1 MKRYRDISITQ
12 CDPQPENSM
21 EGKTLVLE
29 AEETSDKL
37 EPHISHSPS
46 PLQPHPALQKPQ
58 KDASEMCLQG
68 LAHLNKEG
76 ENLSNSDDV
85 CFVSSWNMPILIE
98 DDISITQCDP
108 QPENSVEGKTLV
120 LEAEE
125 TSDKLEPHISHSPSP
140 LQPHPALQKPQKDAS
155 EMCLQGLAH
164 LNKEGENSSNSD
176 DVCFVS
182 SWNMPILIEDDISIT
197 QCDPQPENS
206 VEGKTL
212 VLEAEETSDKLE
224 PHISH
229 SPSPLQPH
237 PALQKPQKDASE
249 MCLQGL
255 AHLNKEG
262 ENSSN
267 SDDVCFVSSWNMPIL
282 IEDDISITQ
291 CDPQPENSVEGKT
304 LVLEAEETS
313 DKLEP
318 HISHSPSPLQ
328 PHPALQKPQKD
339 ASEMCL
345 QGLVH
350 LNKEGE
356 NSSNSDDVCFVSSW
370 NESILIEDE
379 SSTLHQCDAQPAY
392 SLEEKTLAKK
402 SDETSDEMDCHLGH
416 SDSHVSPISEIS
428 KALENASESC
438 ATFSSHPKSEEYFSN
453 SDVDCFVSSLSD
465 SIAVETKDISI
476 TQCDPQP
483 ENSMEG
489 KTLVLEAEETSDK
502 LEPHISHSPSP
513 LQPHPA
519 LQKPQKDASEM
530 CLQGLAHLNK
540 EGENSSNSDDVC
552 FVSSWN
558 MPILIEDESSTLHQC
573 DAQPAYSLEEKT
585 LAKKSDETSDEMDC
599 HLGHSDSHVSPISE
613 ISKALENASES
624 CATFSSHPKSEE
636 YFSNSDVD
644 CFVSSLSDSIA
655 VETKDISITQCDPQ
669 PENSMEGKTL
679 VLEAEETSDKLE
691 PHISHSP
698 SPLQPHP
705 ALQKPQ
711 KDASEMCLQGLAHLN
726 KEGENSSNSD
736 DVCFV
741 SSWNESILIEDD
753 ISITQCDPQPENSVE
768 GKTLVLEAEETS
780 DKLEPHI
787 SHSPSPLQPHPAL
800 QKPQKDASEM
810 CLQGLAHL
818 NKEGENSSNSDD
830 VCFVSSWNES
840 ILIEDESSTLHQCD
854 AQPAYSLEE
863 KTLAKK
869 SDETSDEMDC
879 HLGHSDSHV
888 SPISEISKAL
898 ENASESCATFSS
910 HPKSEEYFS
919 NSDVDCFVSSLSDS
933 IAVETKEICKSKKEA
948 LCIQSRK
955 IPLLQDLKQH
965 QTPYPTQ
972 CRCFNFHLAHEPC
985 TPETHMRK
993 ERLMKVYYTRV
1004 QRKRNASVV
1013 CYTQDELVP
1022 PGKRSEIEDV
1032 AFPVKI
1038 RADPSFCYQSSE
1050 YLVTDDSTYSVEDKE
1065 QDQEASS
1072 CQAVLSAAEENLQ
1085 ARASTPEWLVTPERG
1100 FKCMACCQVFSSLG
1114 DLVDHVKH
1122 GVKGDFS
1129 CQVFHLAFT
1138 WLESKRHMMEKR
1150 NKRKKSTRK
1159 TSGYKEK

>member
-669 PENSMEGKTL
+669 PENS
-679 VLEAEETSDKLE
+679 
-691 PHISHSP
+691 
-698 SPLQPHP
+698 
-705 ALQKPQ
+705 
-711 KDASEMCLQGLAHLN
+711 
-726 KEGENSSNSD
+726 
-736 DVCFV
+736 
-741 SSWNESILIEDD
+741 
-753 ISITQCDPQPENSVE
+753 VE

-830 VCFVSSWNES
+830 VCFVSSWNMP

>member
-12 CDPQPENSM
+12 CDPQPKNSM
-21 EGKTLVLE
+21 EGKTLV
-29 AEETSDKL
+29 
-37 EPHISHSPS
+37 I
-46 PLQPHPALQKPQ
+46 
-58 KDASEMCLQG
+58 
-68 LAHLNKEG
+68 
-76 ENLSNSDDV
+76 
-85 CFVSSWNMPILIE
+85 
-98 DDISITQCDP
+98 
-108 QPENSVEGKTLV
+108 
-120 LEAEE
+120 
-125 TSDKLEPHISHSPSP
+125 
-140 LQPHPALQKPQKDAS
+140 
-155 EMCLQGLAH
+155 
-164 LNKEGENSSNSD
+164 
-176 DVCFVS
+176 
-182 SWNMPILIEDDISIT
+182 
-197 QCDPQPENS
+197 
-206 VEGKTL
+206 
-212 VLEAEETSDKLE
+212 
-224 PHISH
+224 
-229 SPSPLQPH
+229 
-237 PALQKPQKDASE
+237 
-249 MCLQGL
+249 
-255 AHLNKEG
+255 
-262 ENSSN
+262 
-267 SDDVCFVSSWNMPIL
+267 
-282 IEDDISITQ
+282 
-291 CDPQPENSVEGKT
+291 
-304 LVLEAEETS
+304 EAEETS

-350 LNKEGE
+350 LNKDGE
-356 NSSNSDDVCFVSSW
+356 S
-370 NESILIEDE
+370 
-379 SSTLHQCDAQPAY
+379 
-392 SLEEKTLAKK
+392 
-402 SDETSDEMDCHLGH
+402 
-416 SDSHVSPISEIS
+416 
-428 KALENASESC
+428 
-438 ATFSSHPKSEEYFSN
+438 
-453 SDVDCFVSSLSD
+453 
-465 SIAVETKDISI
+465 
-476 TQCDPQP
+476 
-483 ENSMEG
+483 
-489 KTLVLEAEETSDK
+489 
-502 LEPHISHSPSP
+502 
-513 LQPHPA
+513 
-519 LQKPQKDASEM
+519 
-530 CLQGLAHLNK
+530 
-540 EGENSSNSDDVC
+540 
-552 FVSSWN
+552 
-558 MPILIEDESSTLHQC
+558 
-573 DAQPAYSLEEKT
+573 
-585 LAKKSDETSDEMDC
+585 
-599 HLGHSDSHVSPISE
+599 
-613 ISKALENASES
+613 
-624 CATFSSHPKSEE
+624 
-636 YFSNSDVD
+636 
-644 CFVSSLSDSIA
+644 
-655 VETKDISITQCDPQ
+655 
-669 PENSMEGKTL
+669 
-679 VLEAEETSDKLE
+679 
-691 PHISHSP
+691 
-698 SPLQPHP
+698 
-705 ALQKPQ
+705 
-711 KDASEMCLQGLAHLN
+711 
-726 KEGENSSNSD
+726 
-736 DVCFV
+736 
-741 SSWNESILIEDD
+741 
-753 ISITQCDPQPENSVE
+753 
-768 GKTLVLEAEETS
+768 
-780 DKLEPHI
+780 
-787 SHSPSPLQPHPAL
+787 
-800 QKPQKDASEM
+800 
-810 CLQGLAHL
+810 
-818 NKEGENSSNSDD
+818 SSNSDD

-1013 CYTQDELVP
+1013 CYTPDELVP
-1022 PGKRSEIEDV
+1022 PGKRSKIEDV

-1085 ARASTPEWLVTPERG
+1085 ARASTPEWPVTPERG

>member
-741 SSWNESILIEDD
+741 SSWNM
-753 ISITQCDPQPENSVE
+753 P
-768 GKTLVLEAEETS
+768 
-780 DKLEPHI
+780 
-787 SHSPSPLQPHPAL
+787 
-800 QKPQKDASEM
+800 
-810 CLQGLAHL
+810 
-818 NKEGENSSNSDD
+818 
-830 VCFVSSWNES
+830 